1 MPEDLRKRLEVGI
14 KEEIEMETEPTG
26 LSVRTKFNLKE
37 TSNGNDD
44 ETVETLKKQISELTS
59 VNQRLYDFARTKL
72 LCVSTSNE

>member
-14 KEEIEMETEPTG
+14 KEEMEMETEPTG

-37 TSNGNDD
+37 TSNGDDD